1 MEQVKPMSYGA
12 HRTWLAMRK
21 FCNDEPLTEQEW
33 DDLSWL
39 SLIDRSRAFEPGNAC
54 WATTDAERADNRA
67 FYRSLAP
74 RVH

>member
-1 MEQVKPMSYGA
+1 MSYGA
-12 HRTWLAMRK
+12 HQTWLAMRK
-21 FCNDEPLTEQEW
+21 FCNDEPLTEQEF

-39 SLIDRSRAFEPGNAC
+39 SLIDRSRAFEPRNAR
-54 WATTDAERADNRA
+54 WAETDAERADNRA

>member
-1 MEQVKPMSYGA
+1 MSYGA

-21 FCNDEPLTEQEW
+21 FCNDEPLTEQEL

-54 WATTDAERADNRA
+54 WATKDAERADNPCVLSVIGTARA
-67 FYRSLAP
+67 LKER
-74 RVH
+74 

>member
-1 MEQVKPMSYGA
+1 
-12 HRTWLAMRK
+12 MRK
-21 FCNDEPLTEQEW
+21 FCNDEPLTEQEF

-39 SLIDRSRAFEPGNAC
+39 SLIDRSRAFEPGNC
-54 WATTDAERADNRA
+54 HWATTDAERSANRA